1 MLTNTSRTGPP
12 RRSHVTHGGAALTP
26 ALAQQLEFF
35 SARMVEEPSITKRA
49 RCALRRAS
57 KTTRTVI
64 AGFFLLCGEMAMA
77 THETGP
83 AWNANGNKVQMPSP
97 SPPSPSPPPPS
108 APSPDGIFF
117 PTSTVA
123 IGIAGVALIVSVAF
137 ASFIAGIVCFR
148 ARQKRPAATEH
159 EQQYPALPSPSSSA
173 PLPPNQVGWRT
184 KSDVDVVT
192 VDHPRHEGVV
202 VGLADLRAVPV
213 DLFVEYS
220 SEE

>member
-1 MLTNTSRTGPP
+1 ML
-12 RRSHVTHGGAALTP
+12 
-26 ALAQQLEFF
+26 
-35 SARMVEEPSITKRA
+35 EEPSITKRA
-49 RCALRRAS
+49 RGALRRAS
-57 KTTRTVI
+57 KTTQRVI

-83 AWNANGNKVQMPSP
+83 AWNANGYTHLSPSSSSPSP
-97 SPPSPSPPPPS
+97 SAPPP
-108 APSPDGIFF
+108 DGVYI

-159 EQQYPALPSPSSSA
+159 EQQYPPLPSPSSSA

-184 KSDVDVVT
+184 KSDVDVT
-192 VDHPRHEGVV
+192 VDHPRHEGV

>member
-1 MLTNTSRTGPP
+1 ML
-12 RRSHVTHGGAALTP
+12 
-26 ALAQQLEFF
+26 
-35 SARMVEEPSITKRA
+35 EEPSITKRA
-49 RCALRRAS
+49 RGALRRAS
-57 KTTRTVI
+57 KTTQRVI

-83 AWNANGNKVQMPSP
+83 AWNANGNNVQMPSP
-97 SPPSPSPPPPS
+97 SPPSPPPS
-108 APSPDGIFF
+108 APPPDGIFF
-117 PTSTVA
+117 ATSTVA

-159 EQQYPALPSPSSSA
+159 GQQYPPLPSPSSSA

-184 KSDVDVVT
+184 KSDVDT
-192 VDHPRHEGVV
+192 VDHPRHEAVV

>member
-1 MLTNTSRTGPP
+1 MQESG
-12 RRSHVTHGGAALTP
+12 S
-26 ALAQQLEFF
+26 
-35 SARMVEEPSITKRA
+35 PSPLKRA
-49 RCALRRAS
+49 RGALRRAS
-57 KTTRTVI
+57 KTTRDVVV
-64 AGFFLLCGEMAMA
+64 GFFLICGEYAMA
-77 THETGP
+77 SHETDP
-83 AWNANGNKVQMPSP
+83 SSNANGYNHVQMPS
-97 SPPSPSPPPPS
+97 PSPSPPPPS
-108 APSPDGIFF
+108 APPPDGILF

-159 EQQYPALPSPSSSA
+159 EHQYPPLPSPSTSA

-184 KSDVDVVT
+184 KSDVDAVVVT
-192 VDHPRHEGVV
+192 VDHPRHEAVV

>member
-1 MLTNTSRTGPP
+1 
-12 RRSHVTHGGAALTP
+12 
-26 ALAQQLEFF
+26 
-35 SARMVEEPSITKRA
+35 
-49 RCALRRAS
+49 
-57 KTTRTVI
+57 
-64 AGFFLLCGEMAMA
+64 MA

-83 AWNANGNKVQMPSP
+83 SWNANGYNVQMPSP

-108 APSPDGIFF
+108 APPPDGIFF

-148 ARQKRPAATEH
+148 ARQKQPAATEH
-159 EQQYPALPSPSSSA
+159 EQQYPPLPSPSSSA

-184 KSDVDVVT
+184 KSDVDADGGSST
-192 VDHPRHEGVV
+192 PRVV